1 MRQLKSNEKSLI
13 RCLIY
18 EIADE
23 KMKAELE
30 QSLNTIM
37 VEDLDDGGM
46 GSLHFVHSEK
56 DRRKMGSYAAEKV
69 FIDSDGIPIM
79 VYLDLDQS
87 GALYEL
93 DIWKV
98 DFSPVIKYPV
108 CK

>member
-1 MRQLKSNEKSLI
+1 
-13 RCLIY
+13 
-18 EIADE
+18 
-23 KMKAELE
+23 
-30 QSLNTIM
+30 
-37 VEDLDDGGM
+37 
-46 GSLHFVHSEK
+46 
-56 DRRKMGSYAAEKV
+56 MGSYAAEKV